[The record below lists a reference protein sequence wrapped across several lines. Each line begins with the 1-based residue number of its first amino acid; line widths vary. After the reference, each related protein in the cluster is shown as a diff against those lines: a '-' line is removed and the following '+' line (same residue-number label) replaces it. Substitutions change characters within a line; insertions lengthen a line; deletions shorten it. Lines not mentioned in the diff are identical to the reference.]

1 MHVIRFMLNFGKLH
15 KVLLSCSIQTPFISF
30 RLGFVFGL
38 FVRLGLQSLV
48 KSQCQ
53 NIIIGESQISLRELN
68 FGSVPPRQSS
78 DITVS
83 RREIKKSPS
92 ALHLDKLFSKVKKI

>member
-1 MHVIRFMLNFGKLH
+1 M
-15 KVLLSCSIQTPFISF
+15 
-30 RLGFVFGL
+30 FGL

-92 ALHLDKLFSKVKKI
+92 ALHLDKFSKVKKI